1 MEHPTTTHFKAAK
14 RILRY
19 IKGTINFGLYYSIS
33 DDYKLVGY
41 SDSDWGGDVDDRKS
55 TSGFVFF
62 IGETAFTWMSK
73 KQPIVTLSTC
83 EAEYV
88 AATSCVCH
96 AIWLRNLLK
105 ELNLPQEEPTKIFV
119 DNRSA
124 IALAK
129 NPVFHDR
136 SKHIDTRYHYIRECV
151 TKMDVQ
157 LEYVKTNDQVADIF
171 TKPLKREDFIKMGSF
186 SFQHTHL
193 LNITGPFPEFL
204 FRLPKLRYVTI
215 RDNHLSGPLPV
226 NIGSLS
232 ELVELDLEGNRLT
245 GPIPS
250 SISNLTRLT
259 WLNLGGNGLS
269 GTIPD
274 VFKSMKELRLIDLSR
289 NGLYGKLPPSMGSL
303 AQTLT
308 SLYLSQNNLSGT
320 IPDYF
325 SEFKALAT
333 FDLSR
338 NRFTG
343 VVPMSFAKLKSLF
356 HLKLSHNLLT
366 GPLPDL
372 NPLNGI
378 ASLDLSY
385 NKFHLKTIPQWVT
398 SSPSMYDLKLVKCG
412 IKMNIEE
419 WEPVR
424 TGLFYIVDLSKNDI
438 SGSPARFLNQ
448 AGVLQEFQAS
458 GNKLRFDLGKLNFT
472 KSLRILD
479 LSRNLVYGKVPASV
493 AGLRKLSLSQNNLCG
508 KLPVTKFPASVFA
521 GNDCLCGSPLPPCKT

>member
-1 MEHPTTTHFKAAK
+1 M
-14 RILRY
+14 
-19 IKGTINFGLYYSIS
+19 
-33 DDYKLVGY
+33 
-41 SDSDWGGDVDDRKS
+41 
-55 TSGFVFF
+55 
-62 IGETAFTWMSK
+62 
-73 KQPIVTLSTC
+73 Q
-83 EAEYV
+83 
-88 AATSCVCH
+88 
-96 AIWLRNLLK
+96 
-105 ELNLPQEEPTKIFV
+105 
-119 DNRSA
+119 
-124 IALAK
+124 
-129 NPVFHDR
+129 
-136 SKHIDTRYHYIRECV
+136 
-151 TKMDVQ
+151 
-157 LEYVKTNDQVADIF
+157 
-171 TKPLKREDFIKMGSF
+171 
-186 SFQHTHL
+186 
-193 LNITGPFPEFL
+193 
-204 FRLPKLRYVTI
+204 
-215 RDNHLSGPLPV
+215 
-226 NIGSLS
+226 
-232 ELVELDLEGNRLT
+232 
-245 GPIPS
+245 
-250 SISNLTRLT
+250 
-259 WLNLGGNGLS
+259 
-269 GTIPD
+269 
-274 VFKSMKELRLIDLSR
+274 ELRLIDLSR
-289 NGLYGKLPPSMGSL
+289 NGLYGKLPPSMESL

-325 SEFKALAT
+325 SEFKALST

-424 TGLFYIVDLSKNDI
+424 TRLFYIVDLSKNDI

-448 AGVLQEFQAS
+448 ADVLQEFQAS

-508 KLPVTKFPASVFA
+508 KLPITKFPASVFA

>member
-1 MEHPTTTHFKAAK
+1 MNSSYLFTSFIFAAV
-14 RILRY
+14 ISLGCCLR
-19 IKGTINFGLYYSIS
+19 
-33 DDYKLVGY
+33 
-41 SDSDWGGDVDDRKS
+41 S
-55 TSGFVFF
+55 TG
-62 IGETAFTWMSK
+62 
-73 KQPIVTLSTC
+73 
-83 EAEYV
+83 
-88 AATSCVCH
+88 AATCH
-96 AIWLRNLLK
+96 PDDEAGLLSF
-105 ELNLPQEEPTKIFV
+105 EAGITE
-119 DNRSA
+119 D
-124 IALAK
+124 
-129 NPVFHDR
+129 
-136 SKHIDTRYHYIRECV
+136 
-151 TKMDVQ
+151 
-157 LEYVKTNDQVADIF
+157 
-171 TKPLKREDFIKMGSF
+171 PLGILSSWKKGSDCCSWF
-186 SFQHTHL
+186 GVIC
-193 LNITGPFPEFL
+193 ITGDRVTE
-204 FRLPKLRYVTI
+204 LRMLGSSVLGVG
-215 RDNHLSGPLPV
+215 DNHLSGPLPV

>member
-1 MEHPTTTHFKAAK
+1 MNSSYLFTSFIFAAVISLGCCLRSTGAATCHPDDEAGLLSFEAGITEDPLG
-14 RILRY
+14 ILSSWKKGSDCCSWFGVICITGDRVTELRMLGSSVLGVGFLS
-19 IKGTINFGLYYSIS
+19 GTISPSLA
-33 DDYKLVGY
+33 KLEHL
-41 SDSDWGGDVDDRKS
+41 K
-55 TSGFVFF
+55 
-62 IGETAFTWMSK
+62 
-73 KQPIVTLSTC
+73 TLS
-83 EAEYV
+83 
-88 AATSCVCH
+88 
-96 AIWLRNLLK
+96 
-105 ELNLPQEEPTKIFV
+105 
-119 DNRSA
+119 
-124 IALAK
+124 
-129 NPVFHDR
+129 
-136 SKHIDTRYHYIRECV
+136 
-151 TKMDVQ
+151 
-157 LEYVKTNDQVADIF
+157 F
-171 TKPLKREDFIKMGSF
+171 TPF

-232 ELVELDLEGNRLT
+232 EL
-245 GPIPS
+245 
-250 SISNLTRLT
+250 
-259 WLNLGGNGLS
+259 
-269 GTIPD
+269 
-274 VFKSMKELRLIDLSR
+274 ELRLIDLSR

>member
-1 MEHPTTTHFKAAK
+1 MNSSCLFTTFIFAAVISLGCLRSTGAATCHPDDEAGLLSFKAGITEDPLGILSSWK
-14 RILRY
+14 KGTDCCSWFGVICITGDRVTELRILGSSVLGVGFLS
-19 IKGTINFGLYYSIS
+19 GTISPSLA
-33 DDYKLVGY
+33 KL
-41 SDSDWGGDVDDRKS
+41 
-55 TSGFVFF
+55 
-62 IGETAFTWMSK
+62 EHLE
-73 KQPIVTLSTC
+73 TLS
-83 EAEYV
+83 
-88 AATSCVCH
+88 
-96 AIWLRNLLK
+96 
-105 ELNLPQEEPTKIFV
+105 F
-119 DNRSA
+119 
-124 IALAK
+124 
-129 NPVFHDR
+129 
-136 SKHIDTRYHYIRECV
+136 
-151 TKMDVQ
+151 
-157 LEYVKTNDQVADIF
+157 TN
-171 TKPLKREDFIKMGSF
+171 
-186 SFQHTHL
+186 L
-193 LNITGPFPEFL
+193 LNITGPFPQFL

-215 RDNHLSGPLPV
+215 RDNRLSGPLPV

-259 WLNLGGNGLS
+259 WLNLGGNSLS

-274 VFKSMKELRLIDLSR
+274 VFKSMKELGLIDLSR
-289 NGLYGKLPPSMGSL
+289 NGLYGKLPPSMESL
-303 AQTLT
+303 AHTLT

-356 HLKLSHNLLT
+356 HLKLSHNFLT
-366 GPLPDL
+366 GPLPAL
-372 NPLNGI
+372 NPVNGI

-385 NKFHLKTIPQWVT
+385 NRFHLKTIPQWVT
-398 SSPSMYDLKLVKCG
+398 SSPSMYDLRLVKCG
-412 IKMNIEE
+412 IEMNIEE

-438 SGSPARFLNQ
+438 SGSPARFLNR
-448 AGVLQEFQAS
+448 ADVLQEFRAS

-508 KLPVTKFPASVFA
+508 RLAVTKFPASVFT

>member
-1 MEHPTTTHFKAAK
+1 MNSSYLFTSFIFAAV
-14 RILRY
+14 ISLGCCLR
-19 IKGTINFGLYYSIS
+19 
-33 DDYKLVGY
+33 
-41 SDSDWGGDVDDRKS
+41 S
-55 TSGFVFF
+55 TG
-62 IGETAFTWMSK
+62 
-73 KQPIVTLSTC
+73 
-83 EAEYV
+83 
-88 AATSCVCH
+88 AATCH
-96 AIWLRNLLK
+96 PDDEAGLLSF
-105 ELNLPQEEPTKIFV
+105 EAGITE
-119 DNRSA
+119 D
-124 IALAK
+124 
-129 NPVFHDR
+129 
-136 SKHIDTRYHYIRECV
+136 
-151 TKMDVQ
+151 
-157 LEYVKTNDQVADIF
+157 
-171 TKPLKREDFIKMGSF
+171 PLGILSSWKKGSDCCSWF
-186 SFQHTHL
+186 GVIC
-193 LNITGPFPEFL
+193 ITGDRVTE
-204 FRLPKLRYVTI
+204 LRMLGSSVLGVGYVTI

>member
-1 MEHPTTTHFKAAK
+1 MNSSCLFTTFIFAAVISLGCLRSTGAATCHPDDEAGLLSFKAGITEDPLGILSSWK
-14 RILRY
+14 KGTDCCSWFGVICITGDRVTELRILGSSVLGVGFLS
-19 IKGTINFGLYYSIS
+19 GTISPSLA
-33 DDYKLVGY
+33 KL
-41 SDSDWGGDVDDRKS
+41 
-55 TSGFVFF
+55 
-62 IGETAFTWMSK
+62 EHLE
-73 KQPIVTLSTC
+73 TLS
-83 EAEYV
+83 
-88 AATSCVCH
+88 
-96 AIWLRNLLK
+96 
-105 ELNLPQEEPTKIFV
+105 F
-119 DNRSA
+119 
-124 IALAK
+124 
-129 NPVFHDR
+129 
-136 SKHIDTRYHYIRECV
+136 
-151 TKMDVQ
+151 
-157 LEYVKTNDQVADIF
+157 TN
-171 TKPLKREDFIKMGSF
+171 
-186 SFQHTHL
+186 L
-193 LNITGPFPEFL
+193 LNITGPFPQFL

-215 RDNHLSGPLPV
+215 RDNRLSGPLPV

-232 ELVELDLEGNRLT
+232 ELELG
-245 GPIPS
+245 
-250 SISNLTRLT
+250 
-259 WLNLGGNGLS
+259 
-269 GTIPD
+269 
-274 VFKSMKELRLIDLSR
+274 LIDLSR
-289 NGLYGKLPPSMGSL
+289 NGLYGKLPPSMESL
-303 AQTLT
+303 AHTLT

-356 HLKLSHNLLT
+356 HLKLSHNFLT
-366 GPLPDL
+366 GPLPAL
-372 NPLNGI
+372 NPVNGI

-385 NKFHLKTIPQWVT
+385 NRFHLKTIPQWVT

-412 IKMNIEE
+412 IEMNIEE

-438 SGSPARFLNQ
+438 SGSPARFLNR
-448 AGVLQEFQAS
+448 ADVLQEFRAS

-508 KLPVTKFPASVFA
+508 RLPVTKFPASVFA